1 MSRSEMCGGEV
12 ERLKEAKKLS
22 DEEAKIKRKLRGV
35 KTQSYRESEKIKR
48 YNGVEGEEKN
58 QRLR

>member
-1 MSRSEMCGGEV
+1 MCGGEV